1 MSSVHAQHVDVK
13 ASQEDMAIMAMIN
26 QIWDKYDKD
35 NSGSLDK
42 EETKQF
48 VIDTMMEEGEFDQES
63 FEQMFIEFDTDK
75 SGTVEK
81 EEIIAFIKNMLHA
94 TC

>member
-1 MSSVHAQHVDVK
+1 MSTVAAQHVDAK

-48 VIDTMMEEGEFDQES
+48 VIDTMMEEGEFDDES
-63 FEQMFIEFDTDK
+63 FE
-75 SGTVEK
+75 
-81 EEIIAFIKNMLHA
+81 
-94 TC
+94 